1 MKLLLFTLCL
11 FCLAQNTF
19 AQATPFAP
27 VGAKWTYQQFERL
40 GPLISKTIKTAT
52 CEKDTLVGGKLC
64 SKIKFEFN
72 ICYVQGN
79 PMFVYKENGKV
90 YFYNDNQFL
99 LLHDYNGSS
108 WTITYKSIA
117 DGKYETLF
125 LDVIGKK
132 SIVTPNGKK
141 VNQQTISIDY
151 LDLKGK
157 TAHYTTTTL
166 FENIGFPFHL
176 FPKQTQQP
184 CDPFVF
190 IDTIRCYEDSKIGL
204 VKFVSGDCDKISAT
218 QQVFDNQEIVAFPNP
233 TNECFSLN
241 LSNYNFANGALQIFN
256 LQGQQVANFSLIPN
270 HSIQNFD
277 VKSLREGTYFWQL
290 DYEQKRITTGK
301 IIVIKD

>member
-1 MKLLLFTLCL
+1 MKHLLFLL
-11 FCLAQNTF
+11 FFYCFSQNAF

-40 GPLISKTIKTAT
+40 GPLIFRTIKTAT
-52 CEKDTLVGGKLC
+52 CEKDTLVGGKIC

-117 DGKYETLF
+117 NGKYETLF

-176 FPKQTQQP
+176 FPKQTQQH

-204 VKFVSGDCDKISAT
+204 VKFVAGDCDKISTT
-218 QQVFDNQEIVAFPNP
+218 QQVLDNQEITAFPNP
-233 TNECFSLN
+233 VSRQLSLDLGNYDFSEGVVRV
-241 LSNYNFANGALQIFN
+241 FT
-256 LQGQQVANFSLIPN
+256 LQGQQIATFPLVSDN
-270 HSIQNFD
+270 SIQHFD
-277 VKSLREGTYFWQL
+277 LESLCEGVYLWQL
-290 DYEQKRITTGK
+290 DLEHQTKKTGK
-301 IIVIKD
+301 FIIEK